1 MHRRR
6 RPLAIPALACL
17 LLSTGCGSYTQ
28 SGGGDVRESDEKTL
42 SSPSGYQWRSVY
54 REDVRTV
61 AVPIFT
67 NRTFAQGAE
76 FTLSKAII
84 AEIEAHTPYKV
95 VPREK
100 ADTVLEGEI
109 TNVTLRTISS
119 DARSSLPQEQL
130 YRVRVNFSW
139 KDLRT
144 GKILVQRSRFE
155 QTAPFYPTLGEGVF
169 VGEEINLEKL
179 GLAIAQELQAEW

>member
-1 MHRRR
+1 MNQYSSVRFRPADLDLPATPTAPAVSPDMTRRR
-6 RPLAIPALACL
+6 RPLAFLLLACL
-17 LLSTGCGSYTQ
+17 LPAGCGSYSQ
-28 SGGGDVRESDEKTL
+28 SDGGGGDVRSDDEKT
-42 SSPSGYQWRSVY
+42 PIAPGGYQWRSVY

-76 FTLSKAII
+76 FTLSKAIVT
-84 AEIEAHTPYKV
+84 EIEAHTPYKV
-95 VPREK
+95 VSREH

-130 YRVRVNFSW
+130 YRVRVNFLW
-139 KDLRT
+139 KD
-144 GKILVQRSRFE
+144 
-155 QTAPFYPTLGEGVF
+155 
-169 VGEEINLEKL
+169 
-179 GLAIAQELQAEW
+179 

>member
-1 MHRRR
+1 MTRRR
-6 RPLAIPALACL
+6 RPLSFLLLACL
-17 LLSTGCGSYTQ
+17 VPTGCGSYTQ
-28 SGGGDVRESDEKTL
+28 SGGDVRESDEKTL
-42 SSPSGYQWRSVY
+42 SSPSGYQWRSIY
-54 REDVRTV
+54 REDVKTV

-76 FTLSKAII
+76 FALSKAIV

-95 VPREK
+95 VPREH

-109 TNVTLRTISS
+109 TNVTLRTISV

-155 QTAPFYPTLGEGVF
+155 QTAPFYPTLGEGTF
-169 VGEEINLEKL
+169 VGQQINLERL
-179 GLAIAQELQAEW
+179 GLAISQELQAEW